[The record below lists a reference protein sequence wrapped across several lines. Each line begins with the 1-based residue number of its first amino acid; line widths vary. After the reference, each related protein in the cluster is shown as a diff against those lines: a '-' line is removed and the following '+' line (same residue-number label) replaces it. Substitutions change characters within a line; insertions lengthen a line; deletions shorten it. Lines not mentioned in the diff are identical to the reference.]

1 MPHPEM
7 VLHPSLF
14 AMLCCQTKQI
24 GCKAKSHRY
33 QRITGSL
40 TLSRSTCGSLR
51 LGCDLISPELCAY
64 AVSFLLSFVMS
75 VLFHFSPPKEPEDSC
90 LWLAVGCWENA
101 GVYFF
106 HFEINPTVNRKLRLL
121 VTCFYW
127 LFAAS
132 SSLCFLFLSLTVK
145 WGWQKRRLKWP
156 V

>member
-14 AMLCCQTKQI
+14 AMLCCRTKQI

-40 TLSRSTCGSLR
+40 MLSRSTRRRLR

-75 VLFHFSPPKEPEDSC
+75 VLFCFPHPPPPQRARRLVSVIGHGLLREC
-90 LWLAVGCWENA
+90 VC
-101 GVYFF
+101 FF
-106 HFEINPTVNRKLRLL
+106 LNSKINLTVNRNLRLL
-121 VTCFYW
+121 VRCF
-127 LFAAS
+127 
-132 SSLCFLFLSLTVK
+132 
-145 WGWQKRRLKWP
+145 
-156 V
+156 